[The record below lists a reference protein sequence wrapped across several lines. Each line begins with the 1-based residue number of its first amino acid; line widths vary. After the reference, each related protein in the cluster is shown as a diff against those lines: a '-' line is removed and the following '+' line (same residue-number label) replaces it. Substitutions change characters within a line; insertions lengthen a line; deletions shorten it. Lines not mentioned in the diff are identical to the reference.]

1 MFSPAQLISMVVTLQ
16 QAAPAATTEI
26 NNPAQYPLI
35 WFLQT
40 FITLFAIMN
49 VVLIIM
55 AYQTWAERKV
65 MARMQLRYGPN
76 RTGPIGLLQP
86 IADAV
91 KMLGKERIA
100 PREADPIVFLIAPI
114 LSFVPAVA
122 AFAIIPWADAR
133 QPGILDGWLRP
144 AIANLNV
151 GILYMLALSSVGVY
165 GIIMAGYSSGNKYS
179 MLGSLRSSGQVVS
192 YELTLG
198 ISLMGVLIQA
208 GSLNLND
215 IIRQQQATIWFVF
228 PQFVG
233 FIVFMISGIAE
244 TNRNPFDLPEAESEL
259 VAGFHLEYSGISF
272 GLFYLAEYISM
283 NAVSALAAI
292 LFFGGWAPPIELGL
306 NWAWAGPFWLFIKFA
321 FFLFLYYWI
330 RSTLPRFRY
339 DQLMGLV
346 WKVLFPIALANLV
359 ITAII
364 KIIGIELGLW
374 L

>member
-1 MFSPAQLISMVVTLQ
+1 MLSPARFFETG
-16 QAAPAATTEI
+16 AAPTVAPDQAV
-26 NNPAQYPLI
+26 NPQTDPFI

-40 FITLFAIMN
+40 FVTLFVVMN
-49 VVLIIM
+49 VVLVIM

-76 RTGPIGLLQP
+76 QTGPAGLLQP

-91 KMLGKERIA
+91 KMLGKEYVI
-100 PREADPIVFLIAPI
+100 PRDADRPVFMVAPI
-114 LSFVPAVA
+114 MSFIPAVA
-122 AFAIIPWADAR
+122 AFAVIPWGDAR
-133 QPGILDGWLRP
+133 SEGLLGGWIRP

-151 GILYMLALSSVGVY
+151 GILFMLALSSVGVY

-179 MLGSLRSSGQVVS
+179 MLGSLRSSGQVLS

-198 ISLMGVLIQA
+198 LSLMGVLIQA
-208 GSLNLND
+208 GTLNLND
-215 IIRQQQATIWFVF
+215 IVRQQQASIWYIF
-228 PQFVG
+228 PQFFG
-233 FIVFMISGIAE
+233 FIVFLISGIAE

-259 VAGFHLEYSGISF
+259 VAGFHLEYSGMSF

-283 NAVSALAAI
+283 NAISALAAI
-292 LFFGGWAPPIELGL
+292 MFFGGWAPPFDIAPF
-306 NWAWAGPFWLFIKFA
+306 NWLPGPIWLFIKFA

-346 WKVLFPIALANLV
+346 WKILFPIALANLV
-359 ITAII
+359 ITAVV
-364 KIIGIELGLW
+364 KLVGVSMGW
-374 L
+374 WV

>member
-1 MFSPAQLISMVVTLQ
+1 MMLSSARLLEVVT
-16 QAAPAATTEI
+16 APETKV
-26 NNPAQYPLI
+26 NPSQEPII

-40 FITLFAIMN
+40 FVTLFVIMN

-76 RTGPIGLLQP
+76 RTGPSGLLQP

-91 KMLGKERIA
+91 KMLSKEFIL
-100 PREADPIVFLIAPI
+100 PKEIDKPVFLVAPL

-122 AFAIIPWADAR
+122 AFAIIPWGDATNE
-133 QPGILDGWLRP
+133 GLLGGWIRP
-144 AIANLNV
+144 AIANLNI

-198 ISLMGVLIQA
+198 LSIMGVMLQA
-208 GSLNLND
+208 GTLNLND
-215 IIRQQQATIWFVF
+215 IVRQQAASVWYIF
-228 PQFVG
+228 PQFIG
-233 FIVFMISGIAE
+233 FIVFLISGIAE

-259 VAGFHLEYSGISF
+259 VAGFHLEYSGMSF

-283 NAVSALAAI
+283 NAISALAAT
-292 LFFGGWAPPIELGL
+292 LFFGGWDAPFDFLDFIPGPI
-306 NWAWAGPFWLFIKFA
+306 WLFAKFA
-321 FFLFLYYWI
+321 FFLFFYYWI

-346 WKVLFPIALANLV
+346 WKILFPIALANLV
-359 ITAII
+359 ITAIV
-364 KIIGIELGLW
+364 KIIGIYMGW
-374 L
+374 WV